1 MFEVTATTEGIL
13 SAERDAE
20 IFLNR
25 ESLGK
30 GDFFVT
36 ERDVI
41 FIGDQNIRLQYNTMS
56 VHAISKDIS
65 NFPNRHCIFML
76 VNEQDVEHVDGN
88 DGGAATGLGSIDL
101 SGFTWAEGYGPES
114 LLGPG
119 PGGDGGTARQMANL
133 DINSIPV
140 YDPLSGQNG
149 QNGNN
154 DSESD
159 QFEDA
164 D

>member
-1 MFEVTATTEGIL
+1 MDSLYNALCEGQ
-13 SAERDAE
+13 S
-20 IFLNR
+20 LNPD
-25 ESLGK
+25 E
-30 GDFFVT
+30 
-36 ERDVI
+36 
-41 FIGDQNIRLQYNTMS
+41 
-56 VHAISKDIS
+56 DI
-65 NFPNRHCIFML
+65 
-76 VNEQDVEHVDGN
+76 DGN
-88 DGGAATGLGSIDL
+88 DGGAATSLGGIDL

-119 PGGDGGTARQMANL
+119 PGGDGGTTRQMANL
-133 DINSIPV
+133 DVSHRKIRISQKIVFFQINSIPV